1 MRRATSVVCLAAA
14 LAAQGLE
21 ARGQA
26 QPEAQDLSRVVVAL
40 ASRESAALVKA
51 FNERNLKD
59 LAALFTPDADF
70 AFLQGS
76 SIERLDFALIRGR
89 EQIVGN
95 FETFF
100 SVYPNSRLKQT
111 VFYARLI
118 RPDVLI
124 SDFEFEI
131 SGLPR
136 DAGPIRGR
144 AVTIRVLESGVWKIA
159 AERNASRTPVR
170 K

>member
-1 MRRATSVVCLAAA
+1 MTTIWARSVPNPNVSTQAAA
-14 LAAQGLE
+14 
-21 ARGQA
+21 
-26 QPEAQDLSRVVVAL
+26 
-40 ASRESAALVKA
+40 
-51 FNERNLKD
+51 N
-59 LAALFTPDADF
+59 
-70 AFLQGS
+70 
-76 SIERLDFALIRGR
+76 
-89 EQIVGN
+89 
-95 FETFF
+95 
-100 SVYPNSRLKQT
+100 
-111 VFYARLI
+111 RLI

-124 SDFEFEI
+124 SDSEFEI

>member
-1 MRRATSVVCLAAA
+1 M
-14 LAAQGLE
+14 G
-21 ARGQA
+21 
-26 QPEAQDLSRVVVAL
+26 D
-40 ASRESAALVKA
+40 
-51 FNERNLKD
+51 
-59 LAALFTPDADF
+59 
-70 AFLQGS
+70 
-76 SIERLDFALIRGR
+76 
-89 EQIVGN
+89 

>member
-76 SIERLDFALIRGR
+76 SIERLDFALIRSR
-89 EQIVGN
+89 KEIVGN